1 MPSWENTP
9 AKERRCVL
17 CDGPFLAKRDSA
29 KYCSPLCASRARPKR
44 AYDPDVRR
52 RNYRKRIADPAT
64 KTRYNQV
71 ANERA
76 RAVKAWISDFKI
88 AAGCIDCGYNAH
100 PAALDIDHMEG
111 KTANISSL
119 KSIAAVEAEIAR
131 HKCVVRCANCHRI
144 KSWETRTWERHDS
157 PSTAS

>member
-1 MPSWENTP
+1 M
-9 AKERRCVL
+9 
-17 CDGPFLAKRDSA
+17 AKRGTA

-44 AYDPDVRR
+44 AYDPDARR
-52 RNYRKRIADPAT
+52 RNYRKRVADAET
-64 KTRYNQV
+64 KARYNMV

-76 RAVKAWISDFKI
+76 RAVKAWIANFKVS
-88 AAGCIDCGYNAH
+88 AGCVDCGYSAH